1 MDSTA
6 IVGTVIGVLLTA
18 IGFLIKVVFSQFKTG
33 MVELKES
40 FNQLLL
46 RIDKISDTL
55 DSHNRDLITVLNRN
69 EIQSQFIDSHT
80 EEIEEL
86 KNKIQKIEIN
96 CATNNHRKHAKE

>member
-1 MDSTA
+1 MDSTT

-18 IGFLIKVVFSQFKTG
+18 IGFLIKVVFSQFKEG
-33 MVELKES
+33 IIQLKEG
-40 FNQLLL
+40 FNQLIL

-96 CATNNHRKHAKE
+96 CATNNHRKHARE